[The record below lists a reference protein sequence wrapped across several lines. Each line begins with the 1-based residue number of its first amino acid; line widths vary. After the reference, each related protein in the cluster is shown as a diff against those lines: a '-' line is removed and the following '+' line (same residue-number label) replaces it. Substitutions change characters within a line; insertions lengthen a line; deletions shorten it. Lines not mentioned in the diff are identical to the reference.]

1 VARPGAGEAGPT
13 DRREMRRADRA
24 PALVPPPGPGRVV
37 GGDSARAGARDV
49 DAVWGCDRAS
59 SIGPLGTGQR
69 RGFARVVKSSS
80 WGAPVQGHRGPSGL
94 KSTKVSRLRS
104 LSGRPNPPVVDAAA
118 AIRGA
123 AIAAAGALGAR
134 HGGWVVWQF
143 GPTKYAN
150 YRRFQIWPMAAP
162 QTPEFGAGRT
172 PALARGRHPSR
183 GLGCFRAPPR
193 KNPNRRN
200 ANHTSPATNQR
211 AKTVF
216 GPCARVS
223 SFSPLRPAARG
234 LRVFLRRTACGF
246 PRAPARSP
254 VPSPPP
260 GPL

>member
-1 VARPGAGEAGPT
+1 LSAGGRSGPARWPWPRRTTARRGRPARHFQSLHATALGAPSTFPERHVARPGAGEAGPT

-69 RGFARVVKSSS
+69 RGFARAVKSSS

-150 YRRFQIWPMAAP
+150 YRRFQIWPMAGP
-162 QTPEFGAGRT
+162 QNLARGKRAD
-172 PALARGRHPSR
+172 LARGRHPSVLR
-183 GLGCFRAPPR
+183 LCSTRPLTLE
-193 KNPNRRN
+193 K
-200 ANHTSPATNQR
+200 SPVQY
-211 AKTVF
+211 F
-216 GPCARVS
+216 
-223 SFSPLRPAARG
+223 F
-234 LRVFLRRTACGF
+234 LRVPHA
-246 PRAPARSP
+246 
-254 VPSPPP
+254 
-260 GPL
+260 

>member
-1 VARPGAGEAGPT
+1 MARPGAGEAGPT

-143 GPTKYAN
+143 GADKICQLQTISNLAHGC
-150 YRRFQIWPMAAP
+150 
-162 QTPEFGAGRT
+162 TPEFGPWQDPGFG
-172 PALARGRHPSR
+172 PW
-183 GLGCFRAPPR
+183 APPFET
-193 KNPNRRN
+193 
-200 ANHTSPATNQR
+200 A
-211 AKTVF
+211 
-216 GPCARVS
+216 GGG
-223 SFSPLRPAARG
+223 LRP
-234 LRVFLRRTACGF
+234 LV
-246 PRAPARSP
+246 
-254 VPSPPP
+254 
-260 GPL
+260 